1 MAYVI
6 SDECVSCGT
15 CAAECPAEAI
25 SEGAEHFEIDA
36 DACLTVELA
45 LTPVL
50 QKQSIQ
56 LNNFIHINQKAA
68 ASAAAFLYSVTYPG
82 AFVQIFS
89 QQQLLPLFVQAAV
102 CVSHNQA
109 ICIFLHLHSV
119 PSVPA

>member
-6 SDECVSCGT
+6 SDECAVEHAQLNVQLKQFLKVQS
-15 CAAECPAEAI
+15 I
-25 SEGAEHFEIDA
+25 SKSMLMLA
-36 DACLTVELA
+36 LTVEHA
-45 LTPVL
+45 LMPVL
-50 QKQSIQ
+50 QKLFTQ

-82 AFVQIFS
+82 AFVQTFS